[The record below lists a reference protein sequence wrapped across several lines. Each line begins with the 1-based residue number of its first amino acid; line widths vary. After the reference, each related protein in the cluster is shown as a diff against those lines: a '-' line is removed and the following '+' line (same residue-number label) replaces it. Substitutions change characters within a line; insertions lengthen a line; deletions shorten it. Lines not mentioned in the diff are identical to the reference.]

1 MNFVDANVNQ
11 AAGVNQTAGGAASAQ
26 GAAGGGAGAP
36 GGGKPAAQ
44 QNEAVEGGGRWRK
57 LICYVLAVALP
68 VGGLVLYFVAKKVQA
83 SAQTSGQQAAA
94 QGAGRTNGRGI
105 PGAGGA
111 DTKGEEL
118 TDSALS
124 LLRKEGEAA
133 QGQAQKT
140 DAGGDAQNADQPK
153 PVSLDGSGAQDL
165 KQGTGGG
172 FGGAMSF
179 RDTSFD
185 AKPSGGGGGGGAV
198 PAADAQAAAAAGES
212 KVEGAGSRAQGRASV
227 PDDVSVRYAP
237 VPGAAR
243 VPVASPAAAREGGA
257 GASPGGAKA
266 VGVVPPFGSKVEV
279 EVAGAFFAPAA
290 EGSLVVMRV
299 KSDAGGEGWS
309 LPRGTLVVG
318 RVKGVV
324 ANSRVDV
331 AAFGYLEN
339 NKLVRFSGVLLDEN
353 EAAGLPGEVKNK
365 DGLLKRF
372 GRAALRG
379 VSGLSYAYR
388 GIPYGVIPDVQGAS
402 GQSGENKTYVMVEAG
417 VAGVVFVTGLPSEAE
432 GREAESGSP
441 AALAMGELSPQEM
454 ELLKQLRGQGGARR

>member
-1 MNFVDANVNQ
+1 MNFVDANANQ
-11 AAGVNQTAGGAASAQ
+11 AAGVNQAAGGGAEAQ
-26 GAAGGGAGAP
+26 GAGGGAGARD
-36 GGGKPAAQ
+36 GGKPAAQ
-44 QNEAVEGGGRWRK
+44 QEGAAEGSGGRLRK
-57 LICYVLAVALP
+57 WVCAGLAVVVIAGVALFFY
-68 VGGLVLYFVAKKVQA
+68 VVKKGQA

-94 QGAGRTNGRGI
+94 QGAGQANGRGVL
-105 PGAGGA
+105 GGGGA
-111 DTKGEEL
+111 DAKGEEL

-124 LLRKEGEAA
+124 LLRKEDEAA
-133 QGQAQKT
+133 QEGQAQQT
-140 DAGGDAQNADQPK
+140 DAGGAAQNADQQK
-153 PVSLDGSGAQDL
+153 PVSLDGPGAQGL

-179 RDTSFD
+179 RDKSFD
-185 AKPSGGGGGGGAV
+185 AKPAGGGDDAA
-198 PAADAQAAAAAGES
+198 PAAGTQASAAGGS
-212 KVEGAGSRAQGRASV
+212 KVEGAGSRAQGCASV

-243 VPVASPAAAREGGA
+243 VAAAVPAATREGGG

-279 EVAGAFFAPAA
+279 EVAGAFFAPAS

-299 KSDAGGEGWS
+299 KADAGGEGWS

-388 GIPYGVIPDVQGAS
+388 GLPYGVITDAQGAS
-402 GQSGENKTYVMVEAG
+402 GQSGENRTYVMVEAG

-432 GREAESGSP
+432 GREAEPGSP

-454 ELLKQLRGQGGARR
+454 ELLKQLRGQGSARR

>member
-1 MNFVDANVNQ
+1 MNFVDANANQ
-11 AAGVNQTAGGAASAQ
+11 AAGVNQAAGGGAEAQ
-26 GAAGGGAGAP
+26 AAGGGAGARD
-36 GGGKPAAQ
+36 GGKPAAQ
-44 QNEAVEGGGRWRK
+44 QEGAAEGSGRLRK
-57 LICYVLAVALP
+57 WVCAGLAVVVIAGVALFFY
-68 VGGLVLYFVAKKVQA
+68 VVKKGQA

-94 QGAGRTNGRGI
+94 QGAGQANGRGVL
-105 PGAGGA
+105 GAGGA
-111 DTKGEEL
+111 DAKGEEL

-124 LLRKEGEAA
+124 LLRKEGEAT

-140 DAGGDAQNADQPK
+140 DAGGAAQGADQQK
-153 PVSLDGSGAQDL
+153 PVSLDGPGAQGL
-165 KQGTGGG
+165 KQGTGGE

-179 RDTSFD
+179 RDMSFD
-185 AKPSGGGGGGGAV
+185 AKPAGGGGGAV
-198 PAADAQAAAAAGES
+198 PAAGTQASAAGES
-212 KVEGAGSRAQGRASV
+212 KVEGTGSRAQGRASV
-227 PDDVSVRYAP
+227 PDDVSIRYAP

-243 VPVASPAAAREGGA
+243 VSAAAPSRVEAGGA
-257 GASPGGAKA
+257 GASPGGAKV

-279 EVAGAFFAPAA
+279 EVAGAFFAPAS

-299 KSDAGGEGWS
+299 KADAGGEGWS

-379 VSGLSYAYR
+379 VSGLPYAYR
-388 GIPYGVIPDVQGAS
+388 GIPYGVMPDVQGAS
-402 GQSGENKTYVMVEAG
+402 GQSGENRTYVMVEAG

-432 GREAESGSP
+432 GREAEPGSP

-454 ELLKQLRGQGGARR
+454 ELLKQLRGQGSARR

>member
-11 AAGVNQTAGGAASAQ
+11 AAGANQAAGGASAAQ

-44 QNEAVEGGGRWRK
+44 QNEAAEGGGRGRK

-94 QGAGRTNGRGI
+94 QGAGQTNGRGI

-111 DTKGEEL
+111 ETKGEEL

-124 LLRKEGEAA
+124 LLRKTDEEA
-133 QGQAQKT
+133 QGQKT
-140 DAGGDAQNADQPK
+140 AAGGDAQNADQQK
-153 PVSLDGSGAQDL
+153 LVSLDGPDAQES
-165 KQGTGGG
+165 KQGPGGG

-185 AKPSGGGGGGGAV
+185 AKPSGGGGGGSSL
-198 PAADAQAAAAAGES
+198 PAADAQAAAADES
-212 KVEGAGSRAQGRASV
+212 KAEGANSRSQGRASV

-243 VPVASPAAAREGGA
+243 VSAAASGATREGGA
-257 GASPGGAKA
+257 GTSPGGVKV

-279 EVAGAFFAPAA
+279 EVAGAFFAPAS

-353 EAAGLPGEVKNK
+353 EAAGLPGEIKNK

-388 GIPYGVIPDVQGAS
+388 GIPYGVIPDVQGVS

-432 GREAESGSP
+432 GREAEPGSP

>member
-1 MNFVDANVNQ
+1 MNFVDANANQ
-11 AAGVNQTAGGAASAQ
+11 AAGVNQAAGGGAEAQ
-26 GAAGGGAGAP
+26 GAGGGAGARD
-36 GGGKPAAQ
+36 GGKPAAQ
-44 QNEAVEGGGRWRK
+44 QEGAAEGSGRLRK
-57 LICYVLAVALP
+57 WVCAGLAVVVIAGVALFFY
-68 VGGLVLYFVAKKVQA
+68 VVKKGQA

-94 QGAGRTNGRGI
+94 QGAGQANGRGVL
-105 PGAGGA
+105 GAGGA
-111 DTKGEEL
+111 DAKGEEL

-133 QGQAQKT
+133 QEGQAQKAA
-140 DAGGDAQNADQPK
+140 AGGDAQGADQQK
-153 PVSLDGSGAQDL
+153 PGSLDGPGAQGL

-185 AKPSGGGGGGGAV
+185 AKPAGGGGGAV
-198 PAADAQAAAAAGES
+198 PAAGTQADAADES

-243 VPVASPAAAREGGA
+243 VSAATPAATREGVA

-279 EVAGAFFAPAA
+279 EVAGAFFAPAS

-299 KSDAGGEGWS
+299 KADAGGEGWS

-379 VSGLSYAYR
+379 VSGLPYAYR

-402 GQSGENKTYVMVEAG
+402 VQSGENRTYVMVEAG

-432 GREAESGSP
+432 VREAEPGSP
-441 AALAMGELSPQEM
+441 AALTMGELSPQEM
-454 ELLKQLRGQGGARR
+454 ELLKQLRGQGSARR